1 MVTRLRYR
9 PTTNPSPPS
18 FRRTGRVAD
27 FTRRIPVAGILF
39 LLTLVSFPVYA
50 ALTIEIV
57 GAGANQIP
65 IAIVPFAA
73 EEKLPQSI
81 TAVVAADLQRSGLF
95 RLVPNPGKAIADP
108 ADILYAD
115 WQGRGANALT
125 IGTVVASP
133 DGRYEVRFRL
143 MDVAKQVQLAG
154 FIYTVGAT
162 QLRATAHRIADV
174 IYEKLTGGVGVFST
188 RIAYITKQGKRY
200 ELQVSDADGFDPQ
213 TVLKSNEPIISPAWS
228 PDGTKLAYVSFED
241 KKPIVYVQS
250 LYTNKRQTVARYKG
264 SNSAPAWSPDGK
276 KLAVV
281 LTLSGTSQIY
291 LMNAD
296 GTGLQ
301 RLTNSDAID
310 TEPNFSPDGQW
321 LIFTSDRGGSPQIYR
336 IPAAGGPA
344 ERLTFEG
351 SYNVT
356 PRYSPDGKSFVFI
369 QRRGGRFNVAVE
381 DFASRQVQVLSDG
394 ALDESPSYAPNGK
407 MILYA
412 SEMGGRGIL
421 AAVSGDGRVKQRLSA
436 QSGDVREPAW
446 GPLQKPVGK

>member
-1 MVTRLRYR
+1 MVTQSRYCSTAN
-9 PTTNPSPPS
+9 PPSPPLWQ
-18 FRRTGRVAD
+18 RGEWGGGV
-27 FTRRIPVAGILF
+27 RRIRIAGIFF
-39 LLTLVSFPVYA
+39 LVTLLSLPVHA

-65 IAIVPFAA
+65 VAIVPFAA

-95 RLVPNPGKAIADP
+95 KLVPHSVKAIADP
-108 ADILYAD
+108 ADIIYAD
-115 WQGRGANALT
+115 WQGKGADALV
-125 IGTVVASP
+125 IGNVVAAA

-143 MDVAKQVQLAG
+143 MDVVKQVQIAG
-154 FIYTVGAT
+154 FVYTVGAA

-174 IYEKLTGGVGVFST
+174 IYEKLTGDVGVFST
-188 RIAYITKQGKRY
+188 RIAYITKQGRRY
-200 ELQVSDADGFDPQ
+200 ELQVSDADGFGAQ
-213 TVLKSNEPIISPAWS
+213 TVLASNEPIISPTWS
-228 PDGTKLAYVSFED
+228 PDGNQLAYVSFED
-241 KKPIVYVQS
+241 RKPIVYVQS
-250 LYTNKRQTVARYKG
+250 LTTGKRRTLAAFKG
-264 SNSAPAWSPDGK
+264 SNSAPAWFPDGS

-281 LTLSGTSQIY
+281 LTFMGSSQIY
-291 LMNAD
+291 LINAD

-301 RLTNSDAID
+301 RLTTSPAID

-336 IPAAGGPA
+336 MPVAGGQA

-369 QRRGGRFNVAVE
+369 QRNGGRFNVAVQ
-381 DFASRQVQVLSDG
+381 DFASRQVQVLSNG
-394 ALDESPSYAPNGK
+394 ALDESPTFAPNGR

-412 SEMGGRGIL
+412 SEVGGRGIL
-421 AAVSGDGRVKQRLSA
+421 AAVSSDGRVKQRLSA

-446 GPLQKPVGK
+446 APLQKTEGK